1 MQHIYARPL
10 RPAILGFA
18 ALTLLLAPVSAG
30 GGFPGRNG
38 PLIGVSGGSV
48 YSVPLDGSAATSKAT
63 GTTASVSPDGS
74 KLAYAT
80 SADVI
85 HVMCLT
91 GTACDT
97 AIAGVTGTDP
107 AWSPDGTKIAF
118 VDRTGGVNGHLKT
131 MAPDGS
137 GVVDLTPSETHV
149 FDPAWS
155 PDGTSIAFAS
165 ERGSQDEIW
174 TVKVAT
180 LVETQLTSS
189 LTTDDLQ
196 PAWSPDGDT
205 IAFASNR
212 AGTSQIYSV
221 PSSGGS
227 LTELTADASADTEPV
242 WSPDGTL
249 IAFVS
254 GGALKTVPEAGG
266 SSSEATVNGTLTWSD
281 LVDWQALVPTA
292 VSATPPTI
300 TSGAN
305 PVQGDSISASS
316 GSWTGLT
323 TGFLYQFERCDSG
336 GGTCTAIGSASSTST
351 YTLTSADVG
360 FRVKVAVTATDSAGS
375 SAPAESTNLT
385 PVVLGPGP
393 TNLTVP
399 AISLGFGQTA
409 PKVGTSLTT
418 TVGTWTGTGNTY
430 TYQWKKCDVTSG
442 SCYDLHGATGS
453 FLFLTGDLYGWQMR
467 VMVTATNSDGTRG
480 VNSEATSTV
489 TADAPLT
496 TTSPRISGV
505 NQVGQTLTLSL
516 GTWTGTSPITYVYE
530 WRRCDPQGSLP
541 SCKPIPGATKTT
553 YTLTVGDQGVALRG
567 YVTATNVTGPVVAI
581 SNHTFPTLPAA
592 AAKVTGPSAPAN
604 TSAPTIAGPPTVGA
618 ALAAAAGIW
627 SGSTP
632 MSFAYSW
639 KRCDATGAACRRIA
653 HATKSEYAVGA
664 ADIGSTLRVA
674 VTARNA
680 AGKLT
685 VTSDVTDTVDRSRPA
700 PRGRHIRGTA
710 RSDYLPG
717 GGGNDVIDGLGGN
730 DTILGGAGD
739 DILSGGAGNDVIDGG
754 PGRDQ
759 IFGGPGSDTIRAV
772 DGTRDVIDCGPGRDR
787 AYVDRI
793 DVVKNCEV
801 VTYPAG
807 A

>member
-38 PLIGVSGGSV
+38 PLIAISGSTVSSVTLAAVTTSLTANAGVGASLSPDGTKLAYTNTGDSSIHVACVTTSCDSALTGASGGS
-48 YSVPLDGSAATSKAT
+48 
-63 GTTASVSPDGS
+63 
-74 KLAYAT
+74 
-80 SADVI
+80 
-85 HVMCLT
+85 
-91 GTACDT
+91 
-97 AIAGVTGTDP
+97 DP
-107 AWSPDGTKIAF
+107 AWSPDGTTIAF
-118 VDRTGGVNGHLKT
+118 VAGNGHLET
-131 MAPDGS
+131 VPAAG
-137 GVVDLTPSETHV
+137 GTATDLTPSGPAAS
-149 FDPAWS
+149 DPAWS

-165 ERGSQDEIW
+165 LRGSYTEIW
-174 TVKVAT
+174 TVKVST
-180 LVETQLTSS
+180 KVESQVTSAS
-189 LTTDDLQ
+189 SANDVQ
-196 PAWSPDGDT
+196 PAWSPDGET
-205 IAFASNR
+205 VAFASKR
-212 AGTSQIYSV
+212 SGSSQIYTVSA
-221 PSSGGS
+221 SGGA
-227 LTELTADASADTEPV
+227 LTQLTSDTTDDTDPV

-249 IAFVS
+249 VAFVN
-254 GGALKTVPEAGG
+254 GGALLTIPKDGG
-266 SSSEATVNGTLTWSD
+266 SSNEVTVASGTWSH

-292 VSATPPTI
+292 DSATPPTI
-300 TSGAN
+300 TSGVN

-323 TGFLYQFERCDSG
+323 TGFLYQFERCDSSG
-336 GGTCTAIGSASSTST
+336 GSCTAIGSASSTST
-351 YTLTSADVG
+351 YTLASADVG

-453 FLFLTGDLYGWQMR
+453 FLFLTADLYGWQMR

-480 VNSEATSTV
+480 VNSEATLTV

-496 TTSPRISGV
+496 HTSPRISGV
-505 NQVGQTLTLSL
+505 NQVGQTMTLSL

-530 WRRCDPQGSLP
+530 WRRCDPQGSLA
-541 SCKPIPGATKTT
+541 SCKPISGATRTT
-553 YTLTVGDQGVALRG
+553 YTLTANDQGVTLRG

-592 AAKVTGPSAPAN
+592 AAKVTGASAPAN
-604 TSAPTIAGPPTVGA
+604 TSVPTIAGPPTVGA

-639 KRCDATGAACRRIA
+639 KRCDATGTACRRIA

-717 GGGNDVIDGLGGN
+717 GGGNDVIDGRGGN

-739 DILSGGAGNDVIDGG
+739 DTLSGGAGNDVIDGG
-754 PGRDQ
+754 PGRDR

-787 AYVDRI
+787 AYVDRV

-807 A
+807 V